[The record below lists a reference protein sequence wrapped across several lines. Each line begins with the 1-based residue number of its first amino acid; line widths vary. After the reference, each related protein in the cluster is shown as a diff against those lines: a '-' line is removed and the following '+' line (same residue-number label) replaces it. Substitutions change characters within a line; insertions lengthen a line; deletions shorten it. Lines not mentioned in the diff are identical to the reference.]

1 MENPEK
7 PHDIADEFRL
17 LGENLVQALR
27 SAWES
32 PERQKLQDEI
42 ETGLNQF
49 AATIKQEADSFQ
61 QSQTG
66 QQLKSDLEDLRQ
78 RVESGEAVDK
88 ARDELVKVLKA
99 INAELEKFTSG
110 GGGGDRA

>member
-1 MENPEK
+1 MENPEQ
-7 PHDIADEFRL
+7 PHDIADEFRM

-42 ETGLNQF
+42 EAGLNQF
-49 AATIKQEADSFQ
+49 ATTIKQEADSFQ
-61 QSQTG
+61 QSPTG
-66 QQLKSDLEDLRQ
+66 QQLKSDIEDLRQ

-88 ARDELVKVLKA
+88 ARDELVKALKA
-99 INAELEKFTSG
+99 LNAELEKFTG
-110 GGGGDRA
+110 RGGGDRA